1 MHGSGRGLI
10 FALLLTGASLW
21 TVGGAQA
28 IEPDAPRKL
37 ISAEEAVLIAVRK
50 RLQDVSVPSRPTQHE
65 KGDAIDRKGL
75 AGFYA
80 AEIDI
85 ATPAIRRPLWVTEA
99 GVTNRA
105 KAALREIANASE
117 WGLPPGDFDIPS
129 GTEIDRDALSPR
141 DLIDLEMRVSLAILK
156 YARYARGGRMDPTD
170 LSLDIDMA
178 PPLLS
183 AATVLNGA
191 IEADDVAEYLRG
203 LHPQH
208 DQFVKLRRAYLRA
221 LDEEADRRAS
231 GTTGKKRETRLSK
244 RLLYNMEMWRW
255 MPEDLGD
262 IYIMPNVP
270 EYRIRVVRGN
280 RIVHSERMVVGKP
293 ANKTPIFTDELE
305 QVVFWPNWGIPN
317 SIKVKEILP
326 KLRRGRSLESL
337 GYRASYG
344 GREVDSSSINWNRVD
359 IRNYHVFQP
368 PGKRNALG
376 IVKFLFPN
384 KHAVYFHDTPSK
396 YLFKKKRRA
405 YSHGCMRVRD
415 PLKLAT
421 VIFSEDRDWNR
432 AKIDQLID
440 ARQNNNPINLN
451 RKIPVHVTYFT
462 ARADEDGEI
471 RLVDDIYG
479 HEKLIQ
485 LGFDGKAH
493 TVVKPDRSLDKYLGD
508 RVGSN
513 NVAESRPRRERSR
526 AWMRRVWGTDY

>member
-191 IEADDVAEYLRG
+191 IEA
-203 LHPQH
+203 
-208 DQFVKLRRAYLRA
+208 
-221 LDEEADRRAS
+221 
-231 GTTGKKRETRLSK
+231 
-244 RLLYNMEMWRW
+244 
-255 MPEDLGD
+255 
-262 IYIMPNVP
+262 
-270 EYRIRVVRGN
+270 
-280 RIVHSERMVVGKP
+280 
-293 ANKTPIFTDELE
+293 
-305 QVVFWPNWGIPN
+305 
-317 SIKVKEILP
+317 
-326 KLRRGRSLESL
+326 
-337 GYRASYG
+337 
-344 GREVDSSSINWNRVD
+344 
-359 IRNYHVFQP
+359 
-368 PGKRNALG
+368 
-376 IVKFLFPN
+376 
-384 KHAVYFHDTPSK
+384 
-396 YLFKKKRRA
+396 
-405 YSHGCMRVRD
+405 
-415 PLKLAT
+415 
-421 VIFSEDRDWNR
+421 
-432 AKIDQLID
+432 
-440 ARQNNNPINLN
+440 
-451 RKIPVHVTYFT
+451 
-462 ARADEDGEI
+462 
-471 RLVDDIYG
+471 
-479 HEKLIQ
+479 
-485 LGFDGKAH
+485 
-493 TVVKPDRSLDKYLGD
+493 
-508 RVGSN
+508 
-513 NVAESRPRRERSR
+513 
-526 AWMRRVWGTDY
+526 